1 MARPVDV
8 SPSGPLALP
17 IIGIGSGW
25 EPAAILTLTLL
36 LLSLGLVTLY
46 SASAFLAQGQALPDY
61 YYVLRQATGAAA
73 GLAILGVCAWIPHD
87 LWRQLSLPM
96 VVVAWLLLIFV
107 ILPSTE
113 TIAPLTNGARRW
125 IRFGGLRLQPSELA
139 KVAVVVWTA
148 ARAVRK
154 QDEFSSLSRGLVPFL
169 LVWAALMVPIALE
182 PDLST
187 ALLVGVIGCLVVYV
201 AGARLTHFVFL
212 GLLAA
217 PVLYSQLDVAF
228 RARRVLAYLN
238 PSADPTG
245 AGFQVQQSLLAF
257 GSGGV
262 AGVGFGQGRQKFGFL
277 PEAHNDFIFAMI
289 GEEWGLIGVTA
300 TVLLYLLLIL
310 IGFRVASRAPDLFG
324 QLLAVGLTSTIALQA
339 ILHMA
344 VGLRL
349 VPATGLVL
357 PLISYGRSHLVVTL
371 ASLGILM
378 SISRARGLRGRGP
391 PLPGSG
397 NCGRTPAATS
407 GRAGVLPRCTQGDRG
422 SGAPRAVAGS
432 STPSRTR
439 DPSRRMV
446 VESGSSLC
454 SRVLVGVHARNP
466 PSNPSGVGRGDGW
479 LRWCPCGLGGGRHGD
494 TAGAPGAERM
504 ARSHDSSLVAVGS
517 AGTPR
522 VCRGVGEITRSCTE
536 GVAGF
541 RVSDPNPSRE
551 RARPAR
557 CASRHGIRVA
567 SEAPAG
573 DRRKPR
579 IPCAERVDAGSR
591 QVRGRRR
598 ACRLG

>member
-1 MARPVDV
+1 MARPVDG

-17 IIGIGSGW
+17 ITGIGSGW
-25 EPAAILTLTLL
+25 EPAAIMTLTLL

-125 IRFGGLRLQPSELA
+125 IRFGGLSLQPSELA

-378 SISRARGLRGRGP
+378 SISRASGLHGRGAP
-391 PLPGSG
+391 P
-397 NCGRTPAATS
+397 
-407 GRAGVLPRCTQGDRG
+407 V
-422 SGAPRAVAGS
+422 
-432 STPSRTR
+432 
-439 DPSRRMV
+439 
-446 VESGSSLC
+446 
-454 SRVLVGVHARNP
+454 
-466 PSNPSGVGRGDGW
+466 
-479 LRWCPCGLGGGRHGD
+479 
-494 TAGAPGAERM
+494 
-504 ARSHDSSLVAVGS
+504 
-517 AGTPR
+517 
-522 VCRGVGEITRSCTE
+522 
-536 GVAGF
+536 
-541 RVSDPNPSRE
+541 
-551 RARPAR
+551 
-557 CASRHGIRVA
+557 
-567 SEAPAG
+567 
-573 DRRKPR
+573 
-579 IPCAERVDAGSR
+579 
-591 QVRGRRR
+591 RRR
-598 ACRLG
+598 ARA